1 MRSALSKSLVASLVM
16 RLARDRSRPDPDGPG
31 RNPGVPEIALAALIL
46 PQKVRGV
53 LRLGGDYQVGV
64 TFRQAQV
71 FK

>member
-1 MRSALSKSLVASLVM
+1 M
-16 RLARDRSRPDPDGPG
+16 DPDGPG